1 MSATGTAAQVDAL
14 SPDQIIA
21 LKSVGISVLTA
32 DGSVKLS
39 VGQALALEDPILV
52 TAPSGDTVT
61 ISDTAI
67 DIEALTVDEIAAL
80 PGVGVNA
87 IAATVGSL
95 VLQQSQ
101 ANEIVAAGLHVSA
114 PLLDRIILA
123 DTATDVIA
131 MTTAQIDTYASLGV
145 TEIATSSG
153 VTLSVA
159 QVDEFEKDG
168 ISLVQ
173 GAGTHLSVTV
183 YDTPAHIET
192 LDPQQIDGLT
202 GLSSDLN
209 KEIFSTDYQIPNS
222 TITLNVQQLVAYEK
236 NAINIVTPVL
246 AIENSSDQIDA
257 LTPNEI
263 AALGGYSTNPVSVV
277 VDSPLVVELELD
289 QALAIV
295 GPNYSEFGTG
305 VMKLTGSAAELPP
318 GDKLGIYITDTAA
331 DFEKL
336 TTAQIDTLG
345 HFYLA
350 MGSNA
355 FLGSI
360 ECDASLVLNV
370 AQAEEAAADNV
381 FFSVPTIDPITGNP
395 TGYTLSIGDSAAA
408 IEGFLDLGALV
419 VTEIISHL
427 NSAPGITASSVIT
440 GLAANDGS
448 VALSVSEAETLEAVN
463 AALGTNLAISTPAG
477 DTVTLSGMA
486 SDIAG
491 MSPAQLGGLSSIGVT
506 AIDVTDQS
514 ITLTVQQALALYD
527 PVPISVP
534 PGDTVYV
541 ADTEA
546 AIASLTPI
554 EVAGLAA
561 IGVNTI
567 EVSNLSGGSALTIS
581 GGITLAISGVVP
593 ANETITFAGTG
604 GSLALS
610 DDVAGTDAAGT
621 IYGFSPPDTIDLTD
635 VPYDATGV
643 SEDISGAALTST
655 PRTVTKPS

>member
-1 MSATGTAAQVDAL
+1 M
-14 SPDQIIA
+14 
-21 LKSVGISVLTA
+21 
-32 DGSVKLS
+32 
-39 VGQALALEDPILV
+39 
-52 TAPSGDTVT
+52 
-61 ISDTAI
+61 
-67 DIEALTVDEIAAL
+67 
-80 PGVGVNA
+80 
-87 IAATVGSL
+87 
-95 VLQQSQ
+95 
-101 ANEIVAAGLHVSA
+101 
-114 PLLDRIILA
+114 
-123 DTATDVIA
+123 
-131 MTTAQIDTYASLGV
+131 
-145 TEIATSSG
+145 
-153 VTLSVA
+153 
-159 QVDEFEKDG
+159 
-168 ISLVQ
+168 
-173 GAGTHLSVTV
+173 
-183 YDTPAHIET
+183 
-192 LDPQQIDGLT
+192 
-202 GLSSDLN
+202 
-209 KEIFSTDYQIPNS
+209 
-222 TITLNVQQLVAYEK
+222 
-236 NAINIVTPVL
+236 L
-246 AIENSSDQIDA
+246 AIEDSSDQIDA

-604 GSLALS
+604 GNSCPQRRCCGNGCSRHDLRLLAARYDRS
-610 DDVAGTDAAGT
+610 D
-621 IYGFSPPDTIDLTD
+621 
-635 VPYDATGV
+635 
-643 SEDISGAALTST
+643 
-655 PRTVTKPS
+655 